1 MSELMAPENRSYPT
15 YSSYGS
21 PDCSQ
26 SIPKN
31 RREKS
36 GYGLGL
42 ALVAAA
48 GEPAGGTEAEVADC
62 GATGAELAGEVAVA
76 ADAAIAGEVPG
87 AIELPGLAGAGE
99 TCVAGPVFF
108 NSRLSVLPP
117 MLRWA

>member
-1 MSELMAPENRSYPT
+1 MAPQNRSYTT
-15 YSSYGS
+15 YRSYSS

-26 SIPKN
+26 SIPKD
-31 RREKS
+31 RGEKS

-62 GATGAELAGEVAVA
+62 GATGAEL
-76 ADAAIAGEVPG
+76 AGEVPG